1 MKKSVIILIAIIYVS
16 AVAVVSFFG
25 LKPEIVITDTKIA
38 EIVIDEKTNNSGA
51 KVTTV
56 RDDDDG
62 ASDGVWQ
69 YTVRFSISPDEVTN
83 PSLSILAEPEEVVIG
98 EIVEKEIVDGVKY
111 MEFTVTHTIKETF
124 DVTIRADDGGG
135 ASDKVTLR
143 LR

>member
-51 KVTTV
+51 KVTSV
-56 RDDDDG
+56 YDEDG
-62 ASDGVWQ
+62 DGVWQ

-111 MEFTVTHTIKETF
+111 MEFTVTHTVKETF

>member
-51 KVTTV
+51 KVTSV
-56 RDDDDG
+56 YDEDG
-62 ASDGVWQ
+62 DGVWQ

-98 EIVEKEIVDGVKY
+98 EIVEKEIIDGVKY
-111 MEFTVTHTIKETF
+111 MEFTVTHTVKETF

>member
-51 KVTTV
+51 KVTSV
-56 RDDDDG
+56 YDEDG
-62 ASDGVWQ
+62 DGVWQ

-111 MEFTVTHTIKETF
+111 MEFTVTHTVRETF

>member
-56 RDDDDG
+56 RDEDG
-62 ASDGVWQ
+62 DGVWQ

-83 PSLSILAEPEEVVIG
+83 PSISILAEPEEVVIG

-111 MEFTVTHTIKETF
+111 MEFTVTHTVKETF

>member
-38 EIVIDEKTNNSGA
+38 EIVIDEKTNSSGA
-51 KVTTV
+51 KVTSV
-56 RDDDDG
+56 YDEDG
-62 ASDGVWQ
+62 DGVWQ

-111 MEFTVTHTIKETF
+111 MEFTVTHTVRETF